1 MKFLAKPTLVTATII
16 YLIAL
21 IPSIL
26 FIPFSI
32 ILLAN
37 NAESF
42 ITTTLAI
49 LCALFPFSL
58 IVAILGSWLSN
69 IYSKNKTLIIFLL
82 LPIIHSVLLV
92 VFGLFYFAK

>member
-16 YLIAL
+16 YLVVL

-37 NAESF
+37 NTESF
-42 ITTTLAI
+42 ITTTFAI
-49 LCALFPFSL
+49 LCALFPLSL
-58 IVAILGSWLSN
+58 IASLLGSWLTN
-69 IYSKNKTLIIFLL
+69 IYEKNQALIWFLL

-92 VFGLFYFAK
+92 VCGILYFAK